1 LWKIFEEIFVEEIK
15 KKFSGK
21 DFENKLWKKLRT
33 NFVENILK
41 NCFGKN

>member
-1 LWKIFEEIFVEEIK
+1 LWKRFEEIFVEEIK

-21 DFENKLWKKLRT
+21 DFENKLWKKLRK
-33 NFVENILK
+33 NFVENIFK